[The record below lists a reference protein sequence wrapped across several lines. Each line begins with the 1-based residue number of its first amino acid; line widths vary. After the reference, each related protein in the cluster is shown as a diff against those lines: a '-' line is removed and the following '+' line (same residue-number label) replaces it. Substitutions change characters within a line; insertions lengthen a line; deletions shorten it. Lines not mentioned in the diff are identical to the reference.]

1 MGLWPSLAQI
11 LLIGSMPR
19 RPQEEPLPHLP
30 ATFGR
35 ERNDHPLLEQV
46 ALLTKPSRPRA

>member
-1 MGLWPSLAQI
+1 MAALEVFQLAC
-11 LLIGSMPR
+11 
-19 RPQEEPLPHLP
+19 PLPHLP

-35 ERNDHPLLEQV
+35 ECNDHPLLEQV